1 MAHSARES
9 NEQQIM
15 ISYQWDSQEM
25 CIRIKNELEKRLNR
39 KVWIDIE
46 NMYGDT
52 LDVMAKAV
60 EQASCVLICMSEK
73 YASSRNCEK
82 EAKYVDK
89 LNKPFVPLI
98 MQNGY
103 KPSGWYKIYL
113 FIFFI
118 LNKLN

>member
-1 MAHSARES
+1 MAYSDNKLKEKH
-9 NEQQIM
+9 IM

-52 LDVMAKAV
+52 LDVMEKAV

-73 YASSRNCEK
+73 YASSRNCHMEC
-82 EAKYVDK
+82 KYVIK
-89 LNKPFVPLI
+89 LSKKFVPLI
-98 MQNGY
+98 MQKGY
-103 KPSGWYKIYL
+103 QPTGWYI
-113 FIFFI
+113 
-118 LNKLN
+118 